1 MLKPVPFSACRS
13 LLERPDGSLRAGW
26 KVLLFAAVNGGTLAL
41 VEAMHRSAPLPG
53 LDPWLL
59 WLAATAAATL
69 GVSWLFLSLEGNPLV
84 SIGLRPSKS
93 WGLQFAAGTAG
104 GGLLI
109 LLVAVSVRGFDGFHW
124 VRALGGA
131 TALGSGAWIFW
142 AVAIREELLFRGYA
156 FQRLIEGTGD
166 WPALVLGA
174 GYFAYAHWGNPGMTG
189 ATRIWASLNIGL
201 AGILLGLG
209 YLKTRSLAL
218 PMGLHLGWN
227 WTQGSLLGFG
237 VSGTSTG
244 SLWEPVFHQRPT
256 WLTGGAF
263 GLEASLPCT
272 LFTLLAIVVL
282 ARWQPASGNP
292 GDAEHAEEQ
301 GLS

>member
-1 MLKPVPFSACRS
+1 MLKPVLSSLFQP
-13 LLERPDGSLRAGW
+13 LLERPDGSLRACL
-26 KVLLFAAVNGGTLAL
+26 KVGLFAAVNGGTLAL
-41 VEAMHRSAPLPG
+41 VEIMLRNTPLPG

-59 WLAATAAATL
+59 WLALTAAATL
-69 GVSWLFLSLEGNPLV
+69 GVSWLFLFLEGRPLH

-93 WGLQFAAGTAG
+93 WGLHFAAGAAG
-104 GGLLI
+104 GGLLM
-109 LLVAVSVRGFDGFHW
+109 LLVACFVRGFDGFHW
-124 VRALGGA
+124 VRALGG
-131 TALGSGAWIFW
+131 TAALVSGAWLFLV
-142 AVAIREELLFRGYA
+142 VALREELLFRGYA
-156 FQRLIEGTGD
+156 FQRLADGTGD

-174 GYFAYAHWGNPGMTG
+174 GYFAYAHWGNPGMAG
-189 ATRIWASLNIGL
+189 ATRLWASLNIGL

-218 PMGLHLGWN
+218 SVGLHLGWN

-237 VSGTSTG
+237 VSGTAMG

-272 LFTLLAIVVL
+272 LFTVLGIVAL
-282 ARWQPASGNP
+282 ARWHPASGNL
-292 GDAEHAEEQ
+292 GGAESPEEQ